1 MTTHQ
6 SSKSTRP
13 PLKDV
18 PDVVFD
24 SIAKTYYSKGKFLG
38 KGGFARCYELIDPN
52 TNRIYAGKVVSK
64 TLLVKKHQK
73 DKVCTCTYIQ
83 ILYNPNKTTGSYS
96 SCSITPTKYQF
107 SPFVFSNAK

>member
-6 SSKSTRP
+6 STRPP

-38 KGGFARCYELIDPN
+38 KGGFARCYELIDLN

-64 TLLVKKHQK
+64 TLLANKHQK
-73 DKVCTCTYIQ
+73 VKVCTYIF
-83 ILYNPNKTTGSYS
+83 ILYGF
-96 SCSITPTKYQF
+96 ITFGQMTVIFKQ
-107 SPFVFSNAK
+107 AKWFHLFKKANLSKIIS

>member
-6 SSKSTRP
+6 STRPP

-38 KGGFARCYELIDPN
+38 KGGFARCYELIDLN
-52 TNRIYAGKVVSK
+52 TNRMYAGKVVSK
-64 TLLVKKHQK
+64 TFLANKHQK
-73 DKVCTCTYIQ
+73 VKVCTTSRFV
-83 ILYNPNKTTGSYS
+83 LYLYYLYGF
-96 SCSITPTKYQF
+96 ITFGQMTVIFKQ
-107 SPFVFSNAK
+107 AK